1 MKKCNMI
8 LTEKQPKYR
17 HYLYVKLWIWTSYR
31 WKNVT
36 IWSKWNNGQAKFT
49 YSPVGKAFEKQ
60 IKTIDKQRKKQIEAL
75 EVLKHNTQKLEIKDA
90 SP

>member
-1 MKKCNMI
+1 M
-8 LTEKQPKYR
+8 
-17 HYLYVKLWIWTSYR
+17 
-31 WKNVT
+31 T

-75 EVLKHNTQKLEIKDA
+75 EVLKPNTQKLKIKDA